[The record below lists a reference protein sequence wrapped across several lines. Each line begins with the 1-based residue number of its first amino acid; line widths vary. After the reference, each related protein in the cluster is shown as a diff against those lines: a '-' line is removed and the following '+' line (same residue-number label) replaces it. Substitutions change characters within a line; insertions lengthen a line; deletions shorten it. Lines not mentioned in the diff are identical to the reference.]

1 MEGNGRSLCF
11 TCCAFLMCCLCCL
24 CRAKYDVE
32 VNTVRINIHFAS
44 DYSFVKGALA
54 KVTVCV
60 RHIFACSLVVHA
72 TYYLIMKCLETRPIC
87 LQVIY

>member
-1 MEGNGRSLCF
+1 MEGVFVSP
-11 TCCAFLMCCLCCL
+11 AVSFLLCCLCCL

-60 RHIFACSLVVHA
+60 CHSLHVA
-72 TYYLIMKCLETRPIC
+72 SLSTPFI
-87 LQVIY
+87 